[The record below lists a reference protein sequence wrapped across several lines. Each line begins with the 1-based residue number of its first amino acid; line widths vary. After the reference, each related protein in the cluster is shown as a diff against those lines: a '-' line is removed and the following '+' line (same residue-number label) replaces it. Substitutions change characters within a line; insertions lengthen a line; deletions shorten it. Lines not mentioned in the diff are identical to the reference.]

1 MTRLHRGECT
11 LLVIDVQERL
21 LPVIHTTK
29 EVERR
34 IAAAVAGARA
44 LGLPVIVTEQYPKG
58 LGRTAG
64 TVAEAVKGIEPIEK
78 LSFSCCGA
86 DAVNRALAGSGHATV
101 LLSGIESH
109 VCVLQT
115 CLDLVERGIT
125 PVVLADCMGSR
136 HRLDHELAVDRMRGA
151 GALVTTLESAL
162 FELVGAAGTD
172 EFRAISAIIKP
183 L

>member
-1 MTRLHRGECT
+1 MTRLHHDECA
-11 LLVIDVQERL
+11 LFVIDVQERL
-21 LPVIHTTK
+21 LPLIHTTK

-34 IAAAVAGARA
+34 IATAVAGARV
-44 LGLPVIVTEQYPKG
+44 LGMPVIVTEQYPKG

-64 TVAEAVKGIEPIEK
+64 MVAEAVKGIAPIEK

-86 DAVNRALAGSGHATV
+86 DAVNRALADSGPSTV
-101 LLSGIESH
+101 ILSGIESH

-115 CLDLVERGIT
+115 CLDLIERGIT
-125 PVVLADCMGSR
+125 PVVLADCIGSR
-136 HRLDHELAVDRMRGA
+136 HRLDHEIAVERMRGA
-151 GALVTTLESAL
+151 GALVTTIESAL

-172 EFRAISAIIKP
+172 EFKKISQLIKP

>member
-1 MTRLHRGECT
+1 MTRIPRDECA

-21 LPVIHTTK
+21 LPLIHTTK

-34 IAAAVAGARA
+34 IATAIAGARV
-44 LGLPVIVTEQYPKG
+44 LGLPVVVTEQYPKG
-58 LGRTAG
+58 LGRTVG
-64 TVAEAVKGIEPIEK
+64 TVAEAIKGITPIEK

-86 DAVNRALAGSGHATV
+86 DAVNRALASHGVTTV
-101 LLSGIESH
+101 ILAGIESH

-115 CLDLVERGIT
+115 CLDLLERSIT
-125 PVVLADCMGSR
+125 PVVLADCVGSR
-136 HRLDHELAVDRMRGA
+136 HLHDHQIALERMRGA
-151 GALVTTLESAL
+151 GALVTTVESAL

-172 EFRAISAIIKP
+172 EFKRISQLIKP